1 MIYFCQKKKN
11 HIFHRKKK
19 AIDEIRIVKNL
30 QNTALIHLKLMFQS
44 HRNHL
49 INLHSKSI
57 DWFLY
62 DCYIS
67 FIGLHCFIRTNFKTT
82 MRPKLVKKQDQ
93 LETFPGWK
101 VQKQKIK
108 TTMVNVSFKN
118 LLRKERTEHCQGR
131 LLRYN
136 RIFCWGI

>member
-1 MIYFCQKKKN
+1 MVKN
-11 HIFHRKKK
+11 DIFLLEKEKSHISQKKK

-30 QNTALIHLKLMFQS
+30 QNTALIHLKIMFQS
-44 HRNHL
+44 HRNQL

-67 FIGLHCFIRTNFKTT
+67 FIGLHCFIRTNFKTS

-93 LETFPGWK
+93 ITNISGLESS
-101 VQKQKIK
+101 K
-108 TTMVNVSFKN
+108 TKN
-118 LLRKERTEHCQGR
+118 
-131 LLRYN
+131 
-136 RIFCWGI
+136 